1 MDTLEEQVLRAKE
14 DEGVLSELI
23 GQRKGWI
30 LKCAS
35 ETVHHYVSDSDDE
48 WSVALWAFHEA
59 VKNYQP
65 EKGSFLSFADLII
78 RRRITDHLRGEKRRE
93 DEVAVEP
100 ASFEGQVD
108 RETGEA
114 LDYQVRD
121 AVAEVSSAEDTAA
134 QAREEIAAV
143 QAILGAYGFSLFDL
157 AACSPKAGKT
167 RKACAQAVRTLLDTP
182 GMMDSMR
189 KAKALPMKELAKASG
204 VSRKILDRHR
214 RYLIAVAEI
223 LSGEYPLVREY
234 LSFIR
239 EEEWP

>member
-14 DEGVLSELI
+14 DEEGLSDLI
-23 GQRKGWI
+23 EERKGWI

-35 ETVHHYVSDSDDE
+35 EAVGHYVTDGDDE
-48 WSVALWAFHEA
+48 WSVALLAFHEA
-59 VKNYQP
+59 VEKYQP
-65 EKGSFLSFADLII
+65 EKGSFLSFADLVI
-78 RRRITDHLRGEKRRE
+78 RRRLTDHLRGEKRRE
-93 DEVAVEP
+93 DEIAVEP

-108 RETGEA
+108 EDTGRA
-114 LDYQVRD
+114 VDYQVRD
-121 AVAEVSSAEDTAA
+121 AVAEESAAEDTAA

-143 QAILGAYGFSLFDL
+143 QELLEPYGFSLFDL
-157 AACSPKAGKT
+157 AACSPKAAKT

-182 GMMDSMR
+182 GLLEAMR
-189 KAKALPMKELAKASG
+189 KTRALPMKELAKASG

-214 RYLIAVAEI
+214 RYLIAAAEI
-223 LSGEYPLVREY
+223 LNGEYPLVRAY

>member
-1 MDTLEEQVLRAKE
+1 MDTLEEQVLHAKE
-14 DEGVLSELI
+14 DEDVFNELVE
-23 GQRKGWI
+23 QRKGWV
-30 LKCAS
+30 LKCAA
-35 ETVHHYVSDSDDE
+35 EAVGHYVSDSDDA
-48 WSVALWAFHEA
+48 WSVALLAFHEA
-59 VKNYQP
+59 VEKYQP
-65 EKGSFLSFADLII
+65 EKGNFLSFADLVI
-78 RRRITDHLRGEKRRE
+78 RRRIKDHLRGEKRRE
-93 DEVAVEP
+93 DEIAVEP

-108 RETGEA
+108 EDTCRA
-114 LDYQVRD
+114 VDYQVRD
-121 AVAEVSSAEDTAA
+121 AVAEASDQADTGA

-143 QAILGAYGFSLFDL
+143 PELLEPYGFSLFDL

-182 GMMDSMR
+182 GLMDAMR
-189 KAKALPMKELAKASG
+189 EAKALPMKELVKASG